1 MKRDE
6 NQNIEYKE
14 NWQDKYLAWI
24 CGYANAQGGTL
35 YFGIED
41 ETKKPVGVK
50 DANSLMETIPNKI
63 RDTMGI
69 VADVALLRKGGKD
82 VIRIKVI
89 VMAIILPANDIGRAG
104 RPDPPSAT
112 HPEAAPYQFNTNI
125 NPGQHNKRSTFPVSY
140 HGDFHYRSGA
150 VRLRLTG
157 AALTQFLMERS
168 GLEWDACPS
177 TGGYLRKDFT
187 FIKLKNRYKEECG
200 EVLKDSD
207 FISFGLAAANG
218 VLTNTGILMADECP
232 VKHSR
237 LFCTRWNGCDMTAG
251 VMDATDDLECGGG
264 LLQLLK
270 SGEDFIRLHSRN
282 SWHKRPQDRVNFREY
297 PERAVSEGLI
307 NALVHRDYL
316 EYGSEVHIDMF
327 DDRLEITSPGG
338 MPGSKFA
345 QDYPNARRIPSRR
358 RNKNLADLFDRI
370 GLMERKGSGFK
381 KMFEDYESLS
391 VNLGRRVPI
400 LESDTDFFRLTLPNL
415 LFGFSDAQLV
425 EAVDRSGYGE
435 STPTVTPT
443 VNLLGVRLLGLLKEH
458 GELSPMEL
466 RTLLKIRDR
475 ADFNERYLRPCLAAG
490 FIEQTIPDKPTSR
503 FQKYRLTVK
512 GHSIT

>member
-6 NQNIEYKE
+6 NQNVEYKE

-69 VADVALLRKGGKD
+69 VADVTLLRKSGKD
-82 VIRIKVI
+82 VIRIKV
-89 VMAIILPANDIGRAG
+89 
-104 RPDPPSAT
+104 
-112 HPEAAPYQFNTNI
+112 
-125 NPGQHNKRSTFPVSY
+125 KRSTFPVSY
-140 HGDFHYRSGA
+140 HGNFHYRSGA
-150 VRLRLTG
+150 VKLRLTG

-187 FIKLKNRYKEECG
+187 FIKLKSRYKEESG

-282 SWHKRPQDRVNFREY
+282 SWHKRPRDRVNFREY

-391 VNLGRRVPI
+391 VNLGR
-400 LESDTDFFRLTLPNL
+400 
-415 LFGFSDAQLV
+415 
-425 EAVDRSGYGE
+425 
-435 STPTVTPT
+435 
-443 VNLLGVRLLGLLKEH
+443 
-458 GELSPMEL
+458 
-466 RTLLKIRDR
+466 
-475 ADFNERYLRPCLAAG
+475 
-490 FIEQTIPDKPTSR
+490 
-503 FQKYRLTVK
+503 
-512 GHSIT
+512 